1 MKTITSL
8 VAVLALT
15 LALTSSAFAQGASS
29 EAYVDEGGQV
39 VDHDRVDAECR
50 FPDHCLAT
58 ELQEDSMEPFVRHDP
73 SQVSPAGLRLVDD
86 DLG

>member
-1 MKTITSL
+1 MVGYSL
-8 VAVLALT
+8 DLKRQAI
-15 LALTSSAFAQGASS
+15 
-29 EAYVDEGGQV
+29 DNC
-39 VDHDRVDAECR
+39 RVDAEGR
-50 FPDHCLAT
+50 FHDHRLAT